1 MKRLKWM
8 WVLFCAVAL
17 LVFSGCSYKELDN
30 QLQDTIQQKMDD
42 STDGQTY
49 VEIPS
54 QPEDQIE
61 YKGAEE
67 SFSAYKKYTVTYA
80 ENEEVETEKGNE
92 GLTYTLKSVTTYA
105 SIYEADVDMYGCMLA
120 DNEDFVGKNAFI
132 LIDIQASYAAPAGGE
147 PEIIADAGQLSGTC
161 LEEKMTQQAA
171 EGIRPM
177 LVYFSMR
184 PKEDDPKLDY
194 QHQFFSYLIQ
204 DGQSIDFQVGLFCA
218 QEYIDDKN
226 VFLEVNEVPSID
238 GEVTGDTARK
248 LFVLFP
254 EGGD

>member
-1 MKRLKWM
+1 MKRLKWA
-8 WVLFCAVAL
+8 WILFCALAL
-17 LVFSGCSYKELDN
+17 LVFSGCSYKELDE
-30 QLQDTIQQKMDD
+30 QMQDTIQQKIDGGMDWD
-42 STDGQTY
+42 T
-49 VEIPS
+49 VEVPP

-61 YKGAEE
+61 YKGAGE
-67 SFSAYKKYTVTYA
+67 SFSAYKKYTVNG
-80 ENEEVETEKGNE
+80 ESEIEKGNE
-92 GLTYTLKSVTTYA
+92 GLTYTLKGVTAYA
-105 SIYEADVDMYGCMLA
+105 SMHDADVDLYGCMLA
-120 DNEDFVGKNAFI
+120 DKEDFIRNNAFI
-132 LIDIQASYAAPAGGE
+132 LIDIQASYTAPAEGE
-147 PEIIADAGQLSGTC
+147 TEIIADAGQLSGTC

-194 QHQFFSYLIQ
+194 QHQMFCYIIQ
-204 DGQSIDFQVGLFCA
+204 DGESIDFQVGLFCA

-238 GEVTGDTARK
+238 GEVTGDTTRK

-254 EGGD
+254 EGEE